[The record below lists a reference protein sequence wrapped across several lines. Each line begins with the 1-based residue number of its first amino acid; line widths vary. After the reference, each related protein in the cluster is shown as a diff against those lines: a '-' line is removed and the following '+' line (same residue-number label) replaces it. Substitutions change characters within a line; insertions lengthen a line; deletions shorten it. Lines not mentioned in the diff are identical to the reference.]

1 MINKITILNLIR
13 LLKAVIFQ
21 LFNQFF
27 ILYVVSI
34 RQNLF
39 NLQNQY
45 HLTNII
51 IYLLTQK
58 CKNYNFHHV
67 YLSINIEKITINN
80 GI

>member
-45 HLTNII
+45 HLINIYLRRNAKII
-51 IYLLTQK
+51 IFITYI
-58 CKNYNFHHV
+58 
-67 YLSINIEKITINN
+67 YLSILKK
-80 GI
+80 